1 MPKLRTMYYRR
12 ATWLGAGPGHGDL
25 QSLIDGI
32 HRRLNTTAARTFGHK
47 DGELQGV
54 KIDGE
59 RRPRCTL
66 LHIAYYVPRQPTSL
80 VPDPAPVA
88 NSDTVERNP
97 PVHHS
102 YMNGDVF
109 ALLRGNDV
117 ILCNSGAREGA
128 AKAYLAAVL
137 VRGGVE
143 DVFELE
149 QVADVNKVEMVQ
161 REGVKSIRLA
171 TSVYKATQD
180 RLTRE
185 TKKTNFMG
193 EIAEE
198 FLRLYADRQGMG
210 PDELAE
216 YENLQVKLEIS
227 FDSRRRGGVV
237 AAEKLDAAANSLFA
251 EDDAGFV
258 ITTKEGNTLTSE
270 DIKVK
275 KSAEIDDHGNS
286 VACSRAWQAMLE
298 YYRELRESGVVEE

>member
-32 HRRLNTTAARTFGHK
+32 HRRLNTTAARTFGYK

-59 RRPRCTL
+59 GRPRCTL

>member
-1 MPKLRTMYYRR
+1 
-12 ATWLGAGPGHGDL
+12 
-25 QSLIDGI
+25 
-32 HRRLNTTAARTFGHK
+32 
-47 DGELQGV
+47 
-54 KIDGE
+54 
-59 RRPRCTL
+59 
-66 LHIAYYVPRQPTSL
+66 
-80 VPDPAPVA
+80 
-88 NSDTVERNP
+88 
-97 PVHHS
+97 
-102 YMNGDVF
+102 MNGDVF

-210 PDELAE
+210 SDELAE

-227 FDSRRRGGVV
+227 FDSRRSGGVV
-237 AAEKLDAAANSLFA
+237 AAEKLDAAANSLFNE
-251 EDDAGFV
+251 EDTGFV

-275 KSAEIDDHGNS
+275 KSAELADHGNS
-286 VACSRAWQAMLE
+286 VSCSQAWSAMME
-298 YYRELRESGVVEE
+298 YYRELHDSGVIEE